1 MERKKQTNN
10 PKKSGLVLVGIC
22 ACQDEQKMELP
33 KHVEHIG
40 RMAHI
45 LIPIAKI
52 DKKIV
57 QTTVQQRLYNY
68 LESAFGGFTEDSL
81 VWGLWGKEREAHVKI
96 TVSFK
101 GKENVLLFLQ
111 VLGRVCHEMGE
122 KCLYLEMGEESYLV
136 KPIRSKKL
144 LL

>member
-1 MERKKQTNN
+1 MENKKRENDL
-10 PKKSGLVLVGIC
+10 KKSGKFLSGVCG
-22 ACQDEQKMELP
+22 CQGRQKMKLP
-33 KHVEHIG
+33 RHVEHIG

-52 DKKIV
+52 DKEIN
-57 QTTVQQRLYNY
+57 QTTVRQRLYNF
-68 LESAFGGFTEDSL
+68 LESAFGGFTEDLL
-81 VWGLWGKEREAHVKI
+81 VWGLWGKEREAHVRI

-101 GKENVLLFLQ
+101 GKENIFLFLR
-111 VLGRVCHEMGE
+111 VLGKVCHEMRE